1 MVLTF
6 LSGFLFDCTPGRAA
20 AEVCSFSPQI
30 SGLRHFAGG
39 LFLGVIRGQF
49 RVRKM
54 PGGGPGFC
62 AENCGIWPL
71 VSVREGRKRVV
82 PGRPGRIQML
92 KIHEQNVDEKER
104 KIRRK

>member
-39 LFLGVIRGQF
+39 VFLGVIRGQF

-54 PGGGPGFC
+54 PGDGPGFVQKT
-62 AENCGIWPL
+62 AVFGRLFPCGRAGNG
-71 VSVREGRKRVV
+71 SFRG
-82 PGRPGRIQML
+82 
-92 KIHEQNVDEKER
+92 
-104 KIRRK
+104 IRDGYKC

>member
-39 LFLGVIRGQF
+39 VFLGVIRGQF

-54 PGGGPGFC
+54 PGGGLGFVQKT
-62 AENCGIWPL
+62 AVFGRLFPCGRARNG
-71 VSVREGRKRVV
+71 SFRG
-82 PGRPGRIQML
+82 
-92 KIHEQNVDEKER
+92 
-104 KIRRK
+104 IRDGYKC

>member
-39 LFLGVIRGQF
+39 VFLGVIRGQF

-54 PGGGPGFC
+54 PGGGPGFVQELLSHG
-62 AENCGIWPL
+62 ADVEVLQPSLLRSRLGDIA
-71 VSVREGRKRVV
+71 
-82 PGRPGRIQML
+82 
-92 KIHEQNVDEKER
+92 KEMVALYN
-104 KIRRK
+104 IP

>member
-39 LFLGVIRGQF
+39 LFFGV
-49 RVRKM
+49 
-54 PGGGPGFC
+54 
-62 AENCGIWPL
+62 IWPL
-71 VSVREGRKRVV
+71 VSVREGQKRVV
-82 PGRPGRIQML
+82 PGRPGRMQML

-104 KIRRK
+104 KNRRK